1 MVKIIATHLR
11 EGETGSF
18 VSLELMGDVELVQSM
33 NTGKFYATAKRCFVS
48 STFTEQQA
56 NDLIGTKLPGTI
68 IRTDADP
75 YEYTV
80 PETGEVIELSHT
92 YTYLPPNA
100 PNPNVS
106 EAVEVF
112 A

>member
-11 EGETGSF
+11 EGENGSF

-33 NTGKFYATAKRCFVS
+33 NTGRFYATARKCYVS
-48 STFTEQQA
+48 STFNEELA
-56 NDLIGTKLPGTI
+56 KSLIGREIPGSI
-68 IRTDADP
+68 IRVEAEP

-92 YTYLPPNA
+92 YAYLPPNTS
-100 PNPNVS
+100 NRSVLEKV
-106 EAVEVF
+106 EAF